1 MSDAFRGTARELLA
15 SGDRRFERILRLQLL
30 VDAYRRGAYQ
40 EAVTLAA
47 DAQAD
52 SGLVALIAGLSQY
65 HLGSY
70 PAAQSTLGTVAR
82 GSAYGGYARYM
93 SALAQMAGDTAQAQ
107 AAITSLQALAR
118 DALGDFADQVNL
130 TIAQLAYQRGDYEL
144 ATTAA
149 ARVDTA
155 SGLSAQAMLTRA
167 WALYKAAQ
175 LEPAATAF
183 TSFAAAYP
191 QLPQRDEARLMVGQ
205 VMLQQGRLDEA
216 GAYFQRIADSL
227 GTEVEQLRQERASA
241 MSSAARALVGARAA
255 SMLFLQSP
263 ASGKALAVPDNLGMD
278 QTTIAQALGS
288 PVPMTPPEQLRPEIV
303 ALDDVAP
310 RLDSVAAAAGP
321 SFPRRVTYVFGNAGA
336 TGAEFVRRA
345 QALREADVAVAIARY
360 RLSEQLEAHNAKLA
374 LIDRLQAM
382 LGEAGARLDTTSTEL
397 AAARDSLAI
406 VSQEADAERSRLH
419 ELLQREAQAVR
430 SEAAE
435 NVRRSDSL
443 RTSFGQ
449 TISPDDA
456 RLMDI
461 ERQTALTYQ
470 QMADNVLAGL
480 DRAFAQHPVIRLRDT
495 VRARIGESESLV
507 SQTRSTIAATND
519 ILTNEVARLRATEA
533 ERTSTARAAVSS
545 AESARASAEA
555 AVLVAVEAELRARA
569 EQLLTIVSRDVE
581 AAEFGAASASFF
593 KAVGTTP
600 AAGTPGQGSGGAA
613 GEPGPPSPE

>member
-1 MSDAFRGTARELLA
+1 
-15 SGDRRFERILRLQLL
+15 
-30 VDAYRRGAYQ
+30 
-40 EAVTLAA
+40 
-47 DAQAD
+47 
-52 SGLVALIAGLSQY
+52 
-65 HLGSY
+65 
-70 PAAQSTLGTVAR
+70 
-82 GSAYGGYARYM
+82 
-93 SALAQMAGDTAQAQ
+93 
-107 AAITSLQALAR
+107 
-118 DALGDFADQVNL
+118 
-130 TIAQLAYQRGDYEL
+130 
-144 ATTAA
+144 
-149 ARVDTA
+149 
-155 SGLSAQAMLTRA
+155 
-167 WALYKAAQ
+167 
-175 LEPAATAF
+175 
-183 TSFAAAYP
+183 
-191 QLPQRDEARLMVGQ
+191 
-205 VMLQQGRLDEA
+205 MLQQGRLDEA

-227 GTEVEQLRQERASA
+227 GREVEQLRQERASA
-241 MSSAARALVGARAA
+241 MTSAARALVGARAA

-263 ASGKALAVPDNLGMD
+263 ASGKSLAVPDNLGMD

-288 PVPMTPPEQLRPEIV
+288 PVPMTPAEQLRPEIV

-321 SFPRRVTYVFGNAGA
+321 AFPRRVTYVFGNAGA

-360 RLSEQLEAHNAKLA
+360 RLSEQLAAHNAKLA
-374 LIDRLQAM
+374 LIDRLQAI

-419 ELLQREAQAVR
+419 DLLQREAQAVR

-480 DRAFAQHPVIRLRDT
+480 DRAFAQHPVIRLRDS

-545 AESARASAEA
+545 AEAARASAEA

-600 AAGTPGQGSGGAA
+600 AAGTPGPGSGGAA
-613 GEPGPPSPE
+613 GEPGSPSPE